1 MEKLKDIHKFR
12 NITYSNLYFG
22 DCDLL
27 KYYFYISFLFGDNE
41 WSSFNQL
48 EFVIGYR
55 DKVYD

>member
-27 KYYFYISFLFGDNE
+27 KVYFNISFIFGDNE

>member
-22 DCDLL
+22 IIDKD
-27 KYYFYISFLFGDNE
+27 YFYISFLFGDSD

-55 DKVYD
+55 HYIYD